1 MQSLGLNEARLAVL
15 RAVLDEPGSDR
26 QRICEVTGLAPNA
39 AWRHATAL
47 EAGGLLRADREG
59 ALRRGRAG
67 IRYTVDL
74 EALRGQL
81 AELTVYLTER

>member
-1 MQSLGLNEARLAVL
+1 MQALGLSESRLAVL
-15 RAVLDEPGSDR
+15 RAVLNAPGADR
-26 QRICEVTGLAPNA
+26 HRICDLTGLAPDT

-59 ALRRGRAG
+59 DLRRGRAG

-74 EALRGQL
+74 DVLRGHL
-81 AELTVYLTER
+81 AELTSYLTEH

>member
-1 MQSLGLNEARLAVL
+1 MQSLGLSAARAAVL
-15 RAVLDEPGSDR
+15 RAVLTEPGADR
-26 QRICEVTGLAPNA
+26 QRICELTGLTPDA

-47 EAGGLLRADREG
+47 EDGGILRADREG

-74 EALRGQL
+74 GPLRLHL
-81 AELTVYLTER
+81 AELTAYLTEP